1 MVSTAQTTTNVEVST
16 IGRGVVIGAVFGWV
30 GVTALAT
37 LLGLAG
43 GMGLTSAFGF
53 AACVSVWGGLGFG
66 AMMGGTVAFTHDLE
80 AEEAQQHR

>member
-1 MVSTAQTTTNVEVST
+1 MVATAKRTTPEVST
-16 IGRGVVIGAVFGWV
+16 IERGIVIGALLGWIA
-30 GVTALAT
+30 VTALAT

-80 AEEAQQHR
+80 RQQHS

>member
-1 MVSTAQTTTNVEVST
+1 MVATAQTTTPVEVST
-16 IGRGVVIGAVFGWV
+16 IGRGIVIGAVSGWIA
-30 GVTALAT
+30 VTALAT

-66 AMMGGTVAFTHDLE
+66 AMMGGTVAFTRDLD
-80 AEEAQQHR
+80 AQQHT